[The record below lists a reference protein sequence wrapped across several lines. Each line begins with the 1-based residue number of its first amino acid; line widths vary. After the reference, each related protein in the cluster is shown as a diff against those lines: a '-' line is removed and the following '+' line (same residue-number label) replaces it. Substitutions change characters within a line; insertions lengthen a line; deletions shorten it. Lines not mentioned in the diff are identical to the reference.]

1 MEGFSPPKASWIRE
15 EMHTA
20 EDQARTNIDRLLTK
34 TGWEFAIRKA
44 EFVFANKSISWKP
57 GS

>member
-1 MEGFSPPKASWIRE
+1 MEVFSPSKPSRIRD
-15 EMHTA
+15 EMHTL
-20 EDQARTNIDRLLTK
+20 ENQARDNINRLLTK

-44 EFVFANKSISWKP
+44 EFVFANKGISWKS